1 MLPVNGQLSGN
12 RYLWYI
18 PAMSNQT
25 FQPATLESL
34 ARAHAPEALGTVL
47 DIMRD
52 APQAELRM
60 RAAQIILDRGHGK
73 PTQAVITL
81 PMTPKAAARLYNMS
95 DDELLELAA
104 DARGKM
110 QKAEGGVPPE
120 RGTQGGGPVAVE
132 PLPHAISPTP
142 NAIGTGTFPKA
153 VTAGDMLN
161 ALRKV
166 PSGTKHTDVVDAEFD
181 ELDIAQ

>member
-1 MLPVNGQLSGN
+1 
-12 RYLWYI
+12 
-18 PAMSNQT
+18 MSNQT

-120 RGTQGGGPVAVE
+120 RGTQGGGQMAVE
-132 PLPHAISPTP
+132 PLQQEVSPTP
-142 NAIGTGTFPKA
+142 NAIGTGTGTGTGTGNLGTS
-153 VTAGDMLN
+153 VMSRG
-161 ALRKV
+161 KV
-166 PSGTKHTDVVDAEFD
+166 PSGTKHTDIVDAEFD

>member
-1 MLPVNGQLSGN
+1 
-12 RYLWYI
+12 
-18 PAMSNQT
+18 MSKQS
-25 FQPATLESL
+25 FHPATLESL

-47 DIMRD
+47 DVMRD

-95 DDELLELAA
+95 DEELLELAA

-110 QKAEGGVPPE
+110 QKAEGGIPPE
-120 RGTQGGGPVAVE
+120 RGTQGPGQVARE
-132 PLPHAISPTP
+132 PLQQEVSHTP
-142 NAIGTGTFPKA
+142 MAIGTHT
-153 VTAGDMLN
+153 N
-161 ALRKV
+161 IRKV
-166 PSGTKHTDVVDAEFD
+166 PSGTRKEDIVDADFD